1 MNDAPGYS
9 TAMPGFSGGFGV
21 PGGGGGGSSQ
31 QQQGVNP
38 QAGLQ
43 QGSNRN
49 GVGLGLPS
57 GLMVSGCSPLR
68 LLYVL
73 RCWMDCCCRCDS
85 SCS

>member
-21 PGGGGGGSSQ
+21 PGGGGSS

-57 GLMVSGCSPLR
+57 GLMVSISASNSASTR
-68 LLYVL
+68 VSLLLLFIVVL
-73 RCWMDCCCRCDS
+73 G
-85 SCS
+85 